1 MLEGILSL
9 MGSYNTVHSF
19 CQNVSGLLRGKKDDS
34 LQYLEKMNRNLEGIH
49 NKFEQLS
56 EHIIYAKSLNAVEDV
71 TRTRQ
76 QKIEDLREARQYL
89 EPVQQTLGQE
99 IVSSAIVVTPE
110 KMQQALQKNPW
121 DVLMEVRPASFASK
135 PPDSDSVP
143 ILFIH
148 NNVQYIGW
156 QKRGALRV
164 MFDCELNELWLPPTP
179 SLVSPT
185 GTPLTQLTPMSKLK
199 QGEFRDK
206 LKDGTDAPAMVWLP
220 KGKFKMGS
228 NQYSSEK
235 PIHEV
240 TIDYEFA
247 VGKYPVT
254 FAEYD
259 KFCDSTRQKK
269 PEDEG
274 WRRGNRPVI
283 YVNWNDARDYC
294 EWLSEQTGQVYRL
307 LSEAEWEYACRAGS
321 TGKYCF
327 GDDVHQLASYG
338 WFNGNSGGKT
348 QPVGQKKPNQFG
360 LYDMHGNVWEWCED
374 VWHENYNGAPNDGNA
389 WLVGGDSKLHLLRG
403 GSWGD
408 DDNNLRCAARG
419 RYDATLRNY
428 YGGFRLSRM

>member
-9 MGSYNTVHSF
+9 MGSYNTAHNF
-19 CQNVSGLLRGKKDDS
+19 CQNVSGLLLGKKDDS
-34 LQYLEKMNRNLEGIH
+34 LQYLERINRNLEGIH
-49 NKFEQLS
+49 NKFEHLS
-56 EHIIYAKSLNAVEDV
+56 DHIVYAKSLSAVEDV

-135 PPDSDSVP
+135 PPDPDLVP

-156 QKRGALRV
+156 QKRGMLPI
-164 MFDCELNELWLPPTP
+164 MFDCELNELWLPPTS

-206 LKDGTDAPAMVWLP
+206 LKDGTDAPVMVWLP

-228 NQYSSEK
+228 NEYYDAYEYEGEE

-240 TIDYEFA
+240 TIDYELA
-247 VGKYPVT
+247 VGKYQVT

-259 KFCDSTRQKK
+259 KFCDLTKRQK

-274 WRRGNRPVI
+274 WGRGNRPVI
-283 YVNWNDARDYC
+283 
-294 EWLSEQTGQVYRL
+294 
-307 LSEAEWEYACRAGS
+307 
-321 TGKYCF
+321 
-327 GDDVHQLASYG
+327 
-338 WFNGNSGGKT
+338 
-348 QPVGQKKPNQFG
+348 
-360 LYDMHGNVWEWCED
+360 M
-374 VWHENYNGAPNDGNA
+374 
-389 WLVGGDSKLHLLRG
+389 
-403 GSWGD
+403 
-408 DDNNLRCAARG
+408 
-419 RYDATLRNY
+419 
-428 YGGFRLSRM
+428 